1 MARLVLVGLPG
12 TGKTPLARAL
22 GERWGCVAIDTDDA
36 VARDVGMPAAQYL
49 REHGETAFR
58 ERELD
63 ALRPA
68 LASNGVVATGAGVVT
83 TPEARDLLEAEFTL
97 WLDCEDDHPARTS
110 GRRGSPSTGGRSRRG
125 AERSAPTTRAL
136 VPPVQSGPSGLL
148 RFVRRRGAE
157 GPRSDRELSLV
168 NITVDLKER
177 SYEVVIDEGAR
188 DGLSALVAR
197 RAPNAQCA
205 AIVTSTSLQEQP
217 WFDLSSGVDQFT
229 VVVPE
234 GESAKTIG
242 SYERLLDSLAEHRL
256 SRDDV
261 VVGVGGGA
269 ITDLA
274 GFAAAT
280 FLRGV
285 ALVQVPT
292 SLVAQVDAAIGG
304 KTGINIPAGKNL
316 VGAFHQPLGVLCDTS
331 VLSTLPERE
340 RRNGLGE
347 VAKCWLLEGRD
358 AANVEATP
366 LTDLI
371 ELSVQLKATIVA
383 SDEREGDARALLNYG
398 HTLAHAL
405 EAVVLSE
412 NSDELRHGEAVA
424 VGLAFAARLARA
436 LGRVGEDVVIDARRR
451 ARRFWTST
459 ALKRSLRRGHADRLD
474 DPRQKG
480 PSRLELRVRRS
491 PGL

>member
-1 MARLVLVGLPG
+1 
-12 TGKTPLARAL
+12 
-22 GERWGCVAIDTDDA
+22 
-36 VARDVGMPAAQYL
+36 
-49 REHGETAFR
+49 
-58 ERELD
+58 
-63 ALRPA
+63 
-68 LASNGVVATGAGVVT
+68 
-83 TPEARDLLEAEFTL
+83 
-97 WLDCEDDHPARTS
+97 
-110 GRRGSPSTGGRSRRG
+110 
-125 AERSAPTTRAL
+125 
-136 VPPVQSGPSGLL
+136 
-148 RFVRRRGAE
+148 
-157 GPRSDRELSLV
+157 V
-168 NITVDLKER
+168 NITVDLKDR
-177 SYEVVIDEGAR
+177 SYDVVVDEGAR
-188 DGLSALVAR
+188 DHLADLLAR
-197 RAPNAQCA
+197 RAPHAKCA
-205 AIVTSTSLQEQP
+205 VVVTSTSLEAQP

-285 ALVQVPT
+285 ALIQVPT

-340 RRNGLGE
+340 RKNGLGE
-347 VAKCWLLEGRD
+347 VAKCWLLEGRT
-358 AANVEATP
+358 AADVAATP

-383 SDEREGDARALLNYG
+383 SDEREGNARVLLNYG

-405 EAVVLSE
+405 EAVVLGE
-412 NSDELRHGEAVA
+412 NSDEMRHGEAVA
-424 VGLAFAARLARA
+424 VGLAFAARLARS
-436 LGRVGEDVVIDARRR
+436 LGRVDDDVVATHDAVLDGFGLHWRLGDHFDVDTLIDFMTHDKKARHDLSFVLDGPQGFELVRGVEPSVVR
-451 ARRFWTST
+451 ST
-459 ALKRSLRRGHADRLD
+459 LD
-474 DPRQKG
+474 LFKG
-480 PSRLELRVRRS
+480 ES
-491 PGL
+491 